1 MDNNILQ
8 TSLQT
13 SASFVSAEMQEILN
27 HQTVAMENW
36 KWLALATATIFV
48 LFINKFVRVLLY
60 KLKRRFKTSEDRT
73 FFSYFLQ
80 QNIEKGF
87 SWILASLIGMALVE
101 NLALPVNF
109 EKYLLLILKVTLGLH
124 TLRLAYFAADASG
137 LLIDH
142 LARRKQSQIG
152 DQLAPLATK
161 TLKSL
166 VIIIGILVIL
176 QNFGV
181 NVTAI
186 LAGLGLGGVA
196 LAFAA
201 QDTVANF
208 FGTITILLD
217 SPFRVGDHV
226 KIVDVEGI
234 IEEVGFRSTRIR
246 SLTNSVVTL
255 PNSVVAKEKVDNIT
269 DRRGICRFRH
279 IIGLTYNAN
288 PDQIEH
294 FCEQLR
300 YHLKQDQRVQQD
312 RVVIQFHE
320 LAESSQNILVNFHFT
335 LQPEEQESQVSQKYL
350 LDIVR
355 ITQSAKLDFA
365 FPTRT
370 VIVEALPKI
379 EEALTAKTV

>member
-1 MDNNILQ
+1 MENNIFQ
-8 TSLQT
+8 S
-13 SASFVSAEMQEILN
+13 SASFISAEMEQLLTSQIFFM
-27 HQTVAMENW
+27 ANW
-36 KWLALATATIFV
+36 KWIGLAVAIFLV
-48 LFINKFVRVLLY
+48 LFINKFARILLS
-60 KLKRRFKTSEDRT
+60 KTKKRIHVHLPEERT
-73 FFSYFLQ
+73 FFSYFIQ
-80 QNIEKGF
+80 QNIERGL
-87 SWILASLIGMALVE
+87 SWIFAALIGMALIE
-101 NLALPVNF
+101 NLDLPANL
-109 EKYLLLILKVTLGLH
+109 EKYLLLILKVTLGIH
-124 TLRLAYFAADASG
+124 ILRLAYFAADASG

-142 LARRKQSQIG
+142 WTHKKQSQLG

-161 TLKSL
+161 TLKAL
-166 VIIIGILVIL
+166 VIIIGSLVIL

-226 KIVDVEGI
+226 KIIDVEGT

-269 DRRGICRFRH
+269 ERRGICRFRH
-279 IIGLTYNAN
+279 ILGFTYAAT
-288 PDQIEH
+288 PQQVEH
-294 FCEQLR
+294 FCEQLH
-300 YHLKQDQRVQQD
+300 YYLKQDSRVNQD
-312 RVVIQFHE
+312 RIVIQFHE
-320 LAESSQNILVNFHFT
+320 LAESSQNILVNFHF
-335 LQPEEQESQVSQKYL
+335 LVQPHELEAQILQKYL
-350 LDIVR
+350 LDMVKLAQ
-355 ITQSAKLDFA
+355 TSKLDFA

-370 VIVEALPKI
+370 LIMENKLNAQSI
-379 EEALTAKTV
+379 

>member
-1 MDNNILQ
+1 MDNEILQ
-8 TSLQT
+8 N
-13 SASFVSAEMQEILN
+13 SASFISNETQQFLNAQIFVMQ
-27 HQTVAMENW
+27 NW
-36 KWLALATATIFV
+36 KWIALAASIFLV
-48 LFINKFVRVLLY
+48 LVINKFTRILLF
-60 KLKRRFKTSEDRT
+60 KLKRRMHIAGERT
-73 FFSYFLQ
+73 FFSYFMQ
-80 QNIEKGF
+80 QNVEKGL
-87 SWILASLIGMALVE
+87 SWIFSALVGMALVE
-101 NLALPVNF
+101 NIELPPNL
-109 EKYLLLILKVTLGLH
+109 EKYLLLILKVTLGIH
-124 TLRLAYFAADASG
+124 VLRLAYFAADASG

-142 LARRKQSQIG
+142 WAHQKKSQIG

-161 TLKSL
+161 TLKIL
-166 VIIIGILVIL
+166 VIIIGSLVIL

-226 KIVDVEGI
+226 KIIDVEGT

-269 DRRGICRFRH
+269 ERRGICRFRH
-279 IIGLTYNAN
+279 ILGFTYAAT
-288 PDQIEH
+288 PTQIEH
-294 FCEQLR
+294 FCEQAI
-300 YHLKQDQRVQQD
+300 YHLKQDARVNQE
-312 RVVIQFHE
+312 RIVVQFHE
-320 LAESSQNILVNFHFT
+320 LAESSQNILVQFHFLVQPHEAEAQI
-335 LQPEEQESQVSQKYL
+335 LQKFL
-350 LDIVR
+350 LDLVKLA
-355 ITQSAKLDFA
+355 QGSKLDFA

-370 VIVEALPKI
+370 LIMEQPLLQPLPS
-379 EEALTAKTV
+379 KTV

>member
-8 TSLQT
+8 TS
-13 SASFVSAEMQEILN
+13 ASFISTEMQEILS
-27 HQTVAMENW
+27 HETIAIPNW
-36 KWLALATATIFV
+36 KWLALAAAILLIF
-48 LFINKFVRVLLY
+48 FINKFVRVLIY
-60 KLKRRFKTSEDRT
+60 KLKKRVKASEERT

-80 QNIEKGF
+80 QNIEKGM
-87 SWILASLIGMALVE
+87 SWILAALMGMALVE
-101 NLALPVNF
+101 NLSLPANF

-124 TLRLAYFAADASG
+124 ALRLAYFAADASG

-142 LARRKQSQIG
+142 LARRQQSQIG

-161 TLKSL
+161 TLKFL
-166 VIIIGILVIL
+166 VIIVGVLVIL

-217 SPFRVGDHV
+217 APFRVGDHV
-226 KIVDVEGI
+226 RIIDVEGTV
-234 IEEVGFRSTRIR
+234 EEVGFRSTRIR
-246 SLTNSVVTL
+246 SLSNSVVTL

-269 DRRGICRFRH
+269 DRRGLCRFRQ
-279 IIGLTYNAN
+279 IIGLTYNVT
-288 PDQIEH
+288 PDQIEN
-294 FCEQLR
+294 FCDQLR
-300 YHLKQDQRVQQD
+300 YYLKQDQRVQQD
-312 RVVIQFHE
+312 RVIIQFNE
-320 LAESSQNILVNFHFT
+320 LAESSQNILVNFHFII
-335 LQPEEQESQVSQKYL
+335 QPNELESAISQKFL
-350 LDIVR
+350 IDIVR
-355 ITQSAKLDFA
+355 ITQNAKLDFA

-370 VIVEALPKI
+370 VII
-379 EEALTAKTV
+379 ENATKPS

>member
-1 MDNNILQ
+1 MENNILH
-8 TSLQT
+8 T
-13 SASFVSAEMQEILN
+13 SASFISTEMQDLLN
-27 HQTVAMENW
+27 NQIFVMANW
-36 KWLALATATIFV
+36 KWIALAAATLLV
-48 LFINKFVRVLLY
+48 LFINKFVRILLY
-60 KLKRRFKTSEDRT
+60 KIKKKIQTNEERS

-80 QNIEKGF
+80 QNVERGL
-87 SWILASLIGMALVE
+87 SWILAALVGMALVE
-101 NLALPVNF
+101 NLALPANF
-109 EKYLLLILKVTLGLH
+109 EKYLLLLLKVTLGLH
-124 TLRLAYFAADASG
+124 VLRLAYFAADASG

-142 LARRKQSQIG
+142 LARKKQSQIG

-161 TLKSL
+161 MLKTL
-166 VIIIGILVIL
+166 VIIVGLLTLL

-217 SPFRVGDHV
+217 SPFRVGDSV
-226 KIVDVEGI
+226 KIQDVEGTI
-234 IEEVGFRSTRIR
+234 VEVGFRSTRIR
-246 SLTNSVVTL
+246 SLTNTLVTL

-269 DRRGICRFRH
+269 ERKGNCRFRQ
-279 IIGLTYNAN
+279 ILGFTYTAS
-288 PDQIEH
+288 PDQIDH

-300 YHLKQDQRVQQD
+300 YQLKQDPRVQQE
-312 RVVIQFHE
+312 RVVIQFNE
-320 LAESSQNILVNFHFT
+320 LAESSQNILVNFHY
-335 LQPEEQESQVSQKYL
+335 LIQPHESEALVSQKFL

-355 ITQSAKLDFA
+355 LAQSTKLEFA

-370 VIVEALPKI
+370 VIMENAGPQKLPAQTI
-379 EEALTAKTV
+379 